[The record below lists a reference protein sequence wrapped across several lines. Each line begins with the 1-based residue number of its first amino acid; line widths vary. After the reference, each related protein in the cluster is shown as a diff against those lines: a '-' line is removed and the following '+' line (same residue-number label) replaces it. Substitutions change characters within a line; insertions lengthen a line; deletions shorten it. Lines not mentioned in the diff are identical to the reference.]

1 MQTREYVRDEYGR
14 IIGSYDTD
22 GFGKETL
29 RNKYGKILGTYDP
42 KDNRTRDMYGRI
54 VGQGNTLSRLL
65 R

>member
-1 MQTREYVRDEYGR
+1 MDREYIRDGYGK

-22 GFGKETL
+22 NQGKETL
-29 RNKYGKILGTYDP
+29 RDKYGKILGTYDP
-42 KDNRTRDMYGRI
+42 KDDRTRDMYGRI